1 MVFKASGESLA
12 CMKKNSIC
20 IPMNYSKF
28 DLPHD
33 DYQTTIELG
42 IDVNDIPKID
52 DHDFSVTLSVYI
64 NVFWKDPRLICNR
77 TVFHDILKKENDN
90 VTTSRNPTK
99 IWTPVSAL
107 FIQKLWLPDLEIRN
121 IEKFEAQ
128 SVLSKLEGIWINQ
141 YFWFWYQISARITIT
156 CPMEFNSFPLD
167 VQYCP
172 LQVVNINCKFAG
184 DDYMRLCFI
193 SLQIGSFNYET
204 EELFFTEAYLP
215 DASKVTTVLDYT
227 VEIEELPQQLKSY
240 ISDTGK
246 YVE

>member
-1 MVFKASGESLA
+1 MVFEASGESLA

-20 IPMNYSKF
+20 IPKNYSKF
-28 DLPHD
+28 DLPID
-33 DYQTTIELG
+33 DQNNIALG

-52 DHDFSVTLSVYI
+52 DHDFSMTLSVYI
-64 NVFWKDPRLICNR
+64 NIFWKDPRLITNR
-77 TVFHDILKKENDN
+77 TSFHDILKDEEGN
-90 VTTSRNPTK
+90 VTISNSTK
-99 IWTPVSAL
+99 FIWTPVSAL
-107 FIQKLWLPDLEIRN
+107 FIKKLWLPDLEIRN
-121 IEKFEAQ
+121 IKKFEAQ
-128 SVLSKLEGIWINQ
+128 SVLSKLEGMWIDQ

-172 LQVVNINCKFAG
+172 LQVVNINCKIVV
-184 DDYMRLCFI
+184 DYYSWLCYF
-193 SLQIGSFNYET
+193 SLQIGSFNYER
-204 EELFFTEAYLP
+204 EELFFREAYIP